1 MREPIYTR
9 NYQCLMEAT
18 ADVIGGK
25 WKSLIV
31 YYLLETPRRFNE
43 LKRLLPDISQRILTQ
58 QLRELETDGI
68 IHREIYKEIPPKV
81 EYSLTEVG
89 TSLQQIILPML
100 AWGEHYVEHFEK
112 TRPWCKRWGLEQ
124 TGEIEHLEEEEMQR

>member
-9 NYQCLMEAT
+9 TYQCLMEAT
-18 ADVIGGK
+18 VDVIGGK

-89 TSLQQIILPML
+89 TSLHQIILPML
-100 AWGEHYVEHFEK
+100 AWGEHYMEHFEK
-112 TRPWCKRWGLEQ
+112 TKPWCKRWGLEQ
-124 TGEIEHLEEEEMQR
+124 TREIEPLEEEEMQQ

>member
-1 MREPIYTR
+1 
-9 NYQCLMEAT
+9 MEAT

-25 WKSLIV
+25 WKTLIV

-43 LKRLLPDISQRILTQ
+43 LKRLLPDVSQRILTQ
-58 QLRELETDGI
+58 QLRELEHDGI

-89 TSLQQIILPML
+89 ASLKQIILPML
-100 AWGEHYVEHFEK
+100 AWGEQYMEHFEGA
-112 TRPWCKRWGLEQ
+112 RPWCPGLEQ
-124 TGEIEHLEEEEMQR
+124 AKEIERREEAEAQR